1 MVINLNNIIN
11 YPNGKKVN
19 KVKVI
24 NGHNNIN
31 KSQLGMD
38 FEKMINNSNSY
49 YLSNNIACIYKK
61 PTPIQ
66 IVKVEYPSRNKA
78 KITEAYFKIPSTTDY
93 NGIYK
98 GMYIDFEAKSC
109 RGNNFPFSNLH
120 VHQINHLKTVH
131 NMGGISFLLIEYV
144 LYNKIFL
151 LPTTKLLELY
161 FESLNGGRKSI
172 SYQYMKEN
180 AYEIN
185 YTYNPQIDYLKSL
198 DIYLQDIKKKELQ
211 NKL

>member
-19 KVKVI
+19 KVNVI
-24 NGHNNIN
+24 NEHHNIN

-38 FEKMINNSNSY
+38 FEKIINNSNSY

-78 KITEAYFKIPSTTDY
+78 KITEAYFKMPSTTDY

-98 GMYIDFEAKSC
+98 GMYIDFE
-109 RGNNFPFSNLH
+109 
-120 VHQINHLKTVH
+120 
-131 NMGGISFLLIEYV
+131 
-144 LYNKIFL
+144 
-151 LPTTKLLELY
+151 EL
-161 FESLNGGRKSI
+161 
-172 SYQYMKEN
+172 
-180 AYEIN
+180 
-185 YTYNPQIDYLKSL
+185 
-198 DIYLQDIKKKELQ
+198 
-211 NKL
+211 

>member
-11 YPNGKKVN
+11 FPNGKKVN
-19 KVKVI
+19 KVNVI
-24 NGHNNIN
+24 NGHHNIN

-120 VHQINHLKTVH
+120 VHQINHLETVH

-185 YTYNPQIDYLKSL
+185 YTYNPQIDYLKAL
-198 DIYLQDIKKKELQ
+198 DIYLQEMKKKELQ
-211 NKL
+211 NTL